1 MKRGKSTPRAKAIKR
16 NPKSPRHKA
25 KEIAFDALRDF
36 VLVRDGGCVLCGAR
50 LGDWRNGRRII
61 FQCSHFFSRAKES
74 TAWDTRNAYCQCK
87 SCHMSFHK
95 VNSKPYNDFIRS
107 KLGQEQ
113 LDALELFSNQVAKYT
128 VDDILEIAYNLKQR
142 RLELEGNRCP
152 TL

>member
-1 MKRGKSTPRAKAIKR
+1 
-16 NPKSPRHKA
+16 
-25 KEIAFDALRDF
+25 
-36 VLVRDGGCVLCGAR
+36 
-50 LGDWRNGRRII
+50 
-61 FQCSHFFSRAKES
+61 
-74 TAWDTRNAYCQCK
+74 
-87 SCHMSFHK
+87 MSFHK